1 MKRQAERESRKSS
14 FTQAQGILSDSAR
27 AVLSWTPHRTLVWRG
42 SPARACAGHPGTATY
57 APRGPSGQLMDL
69 LYSQRGIYVAWSA
82 GHRHGSSGRL
92 GLRFRPRRYIQERN
106 VVALP
111 RPQGTAQ
118 VLASPCPSHHTAA
131 LFAVGF
137 GQSSGSRRDP
147 TLCWGGDSSS
157 KSSEPSAT
165 G

>member
-1 MKRQAERESRKSS
+1 MKRQAERASRKSS
-14 FTQAQGILSDSAR
+14 FTRAQGILSDSAR

-57 APRGPSGQLMDL
+57 APRGPSGQPMDL

-106 VVALP
+106 AVALP

-131 LFAVGF
+131 LFPVGF
-137 GQSSGSRRDP
+137 WSEQWQQERP
-147 TLCWGGDSSS
+147 HALLGG
-157 KSSEPSAT
+157 
-165 G
+165 